1 MAVNRYRISLLEL
14 ETCPLQCTPQA
25 LLLLLRAW
33 RKKHSFA
40 HVCSE
45 CHAPLHF
52 KNYKSFTCCCQQF
65 YYNDQLAIYPVTPL
79 AIPTP
84 GYVFTLPQLERMIKQ
99 ANLSTNQEFLV
110 LPDPIYWQVSA
121 TLIYEK
127 VAKFVLGVPMTWRT
141 KQVQPSSKAPLFY
154 KQVQEAPLN
163 YGSLESRSCGKATL
177 IRQVAFG
184 KRCRYSMRGMIV
196 PDASL
201 RPNEIRVPDYI
212 VDKFGLRG
220 KWVILNRMPSLQPE
234 NFVGLQ
240 VPLQG
245 PAWPYDCFGIPLEI
259 LESIN
264 GDFDGDEANIYLVPS
279 ILSQAECATLLNP
292 EWEMKSFVMGLKLA
306 PSQDMLVAYYLFYD
320 EIDFLPI
327 KFRDL
332 KKTMHSICEVYGSSR
347 AFQAFNDMRLFYL
360 DRLQNRIC
368 FALTFKEMQKLTTIL
383 KEGGNIKSYECC
395 LTIQI
400 FAKAKGN
407 FENLIQMFGS
417 VGMQSGVNVKN
428 SFLSGLNGVEAA
440 AHGRTSIYALYL
452 VSYIWLPG
460 YGYQKLMSN
469 GHAMT
474 VNYAGNI
481 VDGTK
486 RIIFLDALDAYHYE
500 DVLSVSTFS
509 FFVEEILVKRNLEF
523 STINV

>member
-1 MAVNRYRISLLEL
+1 MAVDRYRISLLEL
-14 ETCPLQCTPQA
+14 EKCPLQCMPSE
-25 LLLLLRAW
+25 LLFILKAW
-33 RKKHSFA
+33 RKS
-40 HVCSE
+40 HVFGHACSE
-45 CHAPLHF
+45 CQTPLNF
-52 KNYKSFTCCCQQF
+52 QRYKSFTCCCQQF
-65 YYNDQLAIYPVTPL
+65 YYNDQLTIYPVTPL

-84 GYVFTLPQLERMIKQ
+84 GYVFALPQLARMIKQ
-99 ANLSTNQEFLV
+99 ANLSTHQEFLM
-110 LPDPIYWQVSA
+110 LPDPIYWQVTT

-127 VAKFVLGVPMTWRT
+127 VAKFVMGVPMTSRT
-141 KQVQPSSKAPLFY
+141 QQVQPASKAPLFY

-240 VPLQG
+240 VPVEG

-279 ILSQAECATLLNP
+279 LLSQAECATLLNP
-292 EWEMKSFVMGLKLA
+292 ECEMTSFVMGLKLA

-327 KFRDL
+327 QFRDL
-332 KKTMHSICEVYGSSR
+332 KKTMHTISEVYGSRR

-368 FALTFKEMQKLTTIL
+368 FALTLKEMQTLSTLL
-383 KEGGNIKSYECC
+383 KEGKDIRSYQCC

-400 FAKAKGN
+400 LAKAKGN
-407 FENLIQMFGS
+407 FENLTQMFGS
-417 VGMQSGVNVKN
+417 VGMQSGLHVKN
-428 SFLSGLNGVEAA
+428 SFYSGLNGVEAA
-440 AHGRTSIYALYL
+440 AHGRASIYALYL

-460 YGYQKLMSN
+460 YSYQKAMSN
-469 GHAMT
+469 AHAMMINN
-474 VNYAGNI
+474 VGSI
-481 VDGTK
+481 VDEK
-486 RIIFLDALDAYHYE
+486 RIILLDALDGYHYE
-500 DVLSVSTFS
+500 DILSVSTFE
-509 FFVEEILVKRNLEF
+509 FFVQEILVKKNLEF
-523 STINV
+523 SSV

>member
-1 MAVNRYRISLLEL
+1 MAIDRYRISLLEL
-14 ETCPLQCTPQA
+14 EKCPVQCTPSE
-25 LLLLLRAW
+25 LLLLLKAW
-33 RKKHSFA
+33 RKSHAFG

-45 CHAPLHF
+45 CRTPLGF
-52 KNYKSFTCCCQQF
+52 KTYQSFTCCCQQF
-65 YYNDQLAIYPVTPL
+65 YYNDRLTTYPVTPL

-84 GYVFTLPQLERMIKQ
+84 GYVFVLPQLERMIKQ

-110 LPDPIYWQVSA
+110 IPDPIYWQVSA

-127 VAKFVLGVPMTWRT
+127 VAKFVLGVPMTCRT

-212 VDKFGLRG
+212 VDKFALRG

-240 VPLQG
+240 VPVEG
-245 PAWPYDCFGIPLEI
+245 PPWPYDCFGIPLEI

-279 ILSQAECATLLNP
+279 LLSQAECATILNP

-332 KKTMHSICEVYGSSR
+332 KKTMHSICEVFGSRR

-360 DRLQNRIC
+360 DRFQNRIC
-368 FALTFKEMQKLTTIL
+368 FALTLKEMQTLASML
-383 KEGGNIKSYECC
+383 EEGKDIKSYRCC

-400 FAKAKGN
+400 LAKAKGN
-407 FENLIQMFGS
+407 FVNLTQMFGS
-417 VGMQSGVNVKN
+417 VGMQSGVYVKN
-428 SFLSGLNGVEAA
+428 SFFSGLDGVEAA

-460 YGYQKLMSN
+460 YSYQKLIAN
-469 GHAMT
+469 AHAMV
-474 VNYAGNI
+474 VNNVGNI
-481 VDGTK
+481 MDGKK
-486 RIIFLDALDAYHYE
+486 RIVFLDALDGYHYE
-500 DVLSVSTFS
+500 DVMSKSTFM
-509 FFVEEILVKRNLEF
+509 FFVKVILINRNLEF
-523 STINV
+523 SKVTI